1 MLRPRAPLPLLLLFL
16 ALPAW
21 AKPPRLTL
29 FITVDAMGSDLLLRT
44 RPRLQGGLGKLID
57 SGAFYPYARYDYA
70 KPRTAPG
77 HATLA
82 TGANPWRHGIVDN
95 RVIDR
100 ATGKPARVFPDAQ
113 HPVLEAP
120 LSEDDVSPANLLAE
134 TLADRLRLATNEQ
147 GKAVALSGK
156 ARSAIPLAGRLGQAY
171 WFDETVGKFVTGTW
185 YTKELPGWLKDFNAA
200 NPPTTWFGKTWE
212 PVRPRT
218 EYLGEDDRPYE
229 GGYYELGR
237 VFPHPLTGGLKAPG
251 PDSYSAFAISPLSLD
266 LVVRAAGAA
275 IAGEGLGKDE
285 VPDLLAVSFSATD
298 RVYHQYGPNSWE
310 MQDTMFRLDKAVGD
324 LVALA
329 ERAAGGRANLLVVL
343 SADHGGAAAPEYWTA
358 QGMEAHR
365 VNPRELSKGLTEALR
380 QQFGGDVTATV
391 EELDVYLGGKTLEG
405 GKVDGATVR
414 RAAAGWLRKQPAIS
428 LAVASDDLPT
438 LPDMAGL
445 ATALRRGYYPGRSGD
460 VLFVVKPFHVMSAD
474 TVGTNHGAPYA
485 YDQLVPFVLAGK
497 GVRPGTY
504 TQQIST
510 TDVAPTV
517 AAALEMNL
525 PASAEGHPR
534 SEALGTGR

>member
-1 MLRPRAPLPLLLLFL
+1 MFRLRAPLPLLLLLL

-29 FITVDAMGSDLLLRT
+29 FITVDALGSDLLLRT
-44 RPRLQGGLGKLID
+44 RPRLQGGLGKLLD

-100 ATGKPARVFPDAQ
+100 ATGKPTRVFPDAQ

-134 TLADRLRLATNEQ
+134 TLADRLRLATHEQ

-200 NPPTTWFGKTWE
+200 NPPSTWFGKTWE
-212 PVRPRT
+212 PVRKRT

-229 GGYYELGR
+229 GAYYELGR
-237 VFPHPLTGGLKAPG
+237 VFPHPLTGGRTEPG

-285 VPDLLAVSFSATD
+285 APDLLAVSFSATD
-298 RVYHQYGPNSWE
+298 RVYHQFGPNSWE

-358 QGMEAHR
+358 QGMEARR

-380 QQFGGDVTATV
+380 QRFGGDVTATV

-405 GKVDGATVR
+405 GKVDGAAVR
-414 RAAAGWLRKQPAIS
+414 RAAADWLRKQPAIS

-438 LPDMAGL
+438 LPDVAGL

-504 TQQIST
+504 LRPLST

-517 AAALEMNL
+517 AAALEMTP
-525 PASAEGHPR
+525 PASAEGTPR
-534 SEALGTGR
+534 FEALGAGL